1 MNRQSRL
8 ILVSSLLSIAC
19 CLLSVNS
26 AFGQKKPAY
35 VSGKVLDENERPLS
49 NVSVVI
55 LGQQKGIITTDSGTF
70 RLKVTAD
77 RAFAIVFSYT
87 GFKSQQKNFILS
99 ENEEEIKKLWPE
111 GEVKKVSFPIYL
123 KLGRV

>member
-19 CLLSVNS
+19 CLLPVTSIF
-26 AFGQKKPAY
+26 AQKKPAY
-35 VSGKVLDENERPLS
+35 VSGKVLDENENPLS

-55 LGQQKGIITTDSGTF
+55 LGQQKGIVTSDSGTF

-87 GFKSQQKNFILS
+87 GSNRNKRIF
-99 ENEEEIKKLWPE
+99 
-111 GEVKKVSFPIYL
+111 Y
-123 KLGRV
+123 